1 MKVLWIIPKPLARV
15 IDEFNLP
22 IKKQPIG
29 GWIDLVSEKMY
40 ADPAIKLTVCFQGNL
55 NGSNSHG
62 NKEKIEYYSL
72 DLDHNLESNAQQML
86 ECTQPDIIHIFG
98 SESDFNRRIGHLCCK
113 SKFRERT
120 ILWIQGLKYIYA
132 QHFMGGIPP
141 VVQMV
146 PTLRDVIRKDSLAI
160 QQRKFYADGEDEIK
174 LLQEL
179 KYVSGRTSWD
189 EIAVKNANPN
199 IAYISLNETMR
210 ALFYNTTWDITK
222 AESHT
227 IFISQGHYP
236 IKGYH
241 WVLLAMAILKEK
253 YPDIKLLVSGWDSAF
268 VRGLKETAY
277 GRYTRK
283 IIEKSGLSNAVKY
296 VGMLNEMEMVNTFLK
311 SKVYVMPS
319 SIENSPN
326 SLGEAMLLGMPIVSS
341 CVGGVNDLLQ
351 DKTEGFLYSYDS
363 PYMLA
368 GYIDRIFQDDKMA
381 VSMGQSARSHALK
394 THDPNVNYDKL
405 LSVYVVVKYFCNIY
419 G

>member
-1 MKVLWIIPKPLARV
+1 MKVLWIIPKPLTRV

-29 GWIDLVSEKMY
+29 GWIDLVSERMY
-40 ADPAIKLTVCFQGNL
+40 ADLAIELVVCFQKNMS
-55 NGSNSHG
+55 GSNSYG
-62 NKEKIEYYSL
+62 NKEKIEYYWL
-72 DLDHNLESNAQQML
+72 NLDHNLESNAQQML
-86 ECTQPDIIHIFG
+86 ERTQPDIIQIFG

-113 SKFRERT
+113 SKFREKT

-141 VVQMV
+141 VVQII
-146 PTLRDVIRKDSLAI
+146 PTVRDVIRKDSLAI
-160 QQRKFYADGEDEIK
+160 QQRKFYADGQDEIK

-189 EIAVKNANPN
+189 EIAVKNVNPN
-199 IAYISLNETMR
+199 IAYIKLNETMR
-210 ALFYNTTWDITK
+210 ASFYNVSWDITK

-283 IIEKSGLSNAVKY
+283 IIEKNGLSNAVKY
-296 VGMLNEMEMVNTFLK
+296 VGMLNETEMVNTFLK

-351 DKTEGFLYSYDS
+351 DKTEGFLYSYDA

-368 GYIDRIFQDDKMA
+368 GYIDRIFQDDDMA
-381 VSMGQSARSHALK
+381 VSMGKLARTHALK
-394 THDPNVNYDKL
+394 THNPDVNYDKL
-405 LSVYVVVKYFCNIY
+405 LSIY
-419 G
+419 YEIAKK